1 MTKDDF
7 DELLERI
14 DDIEVRSADPEVK
27 RKLRALREF
36 VVLHYPEGEETR

>member
-14 DDIEVRSADPEVK
+14 NDIEARSTDPNVK
-27 RKLRALREF
+27 MKLRALRDF